1 MSADSHVSFLK
12 MTPKICPTPS
22 PPSPF
27 SLLIRSL
34 ILARNHWILG
44 LKNFF
49 HHENQFCN
57 WTLPTKKQKL
67 ETKEGDGIIDPT
79 VGKKEYYHII
89 KITITSNLIRIFL
102 GIEFGVEIFICC
114 STTLLTKWLT
124 CQMLSLTV
132 LHQQISVRMDLY
144 LLIQYIS
151 VLVLLCSFEY
161 TIS

>member
-1 MSADSHVSFLK
+1 MYHSWKWPQKFALPLPPITFFLINKKLDTSKESLDFRIENLFSSWKSILELNIADQK
-12 MTPKICPTPS
+12 PKIG
-22 PPSPF
+22 
-27 SLLIRSL
+27 
-34 ILARNHWILG
+34 NG
-44 LKNFF
+44 GG
-49 HHENQFCN
+49 
-57 WTLPTKKQKL
+57 
-67 ETKEGDGIIDPT
+67 EGGIIDST
-79 VGKKEYYHII
+79 VGRKEYYHII

-114 STTLLTKWLT
+114 STRLLTKWST

-132 LHQQISVRMDLY
+132 LRQQISVRMDLY